1 MLHIDGDIIAYRIA
15 CALGDEGEA
24 ASVPYTMNSFI
35 GGQILAHFPELTPYK
50 VYLSGDTNFRD
61 DVAVTAPYKGN
72 RDPAAKP
79 VLLPAARQH
88 LIDVYDAVVSEGI
101 EADDAI
107 ATAAYQSKLRG
118 EAPIICSIDKD
129 FDQIEVPRYD
139 FVQKKYTN
147 YGPLQAVRN
156 LYKQVLT
163 GDTVD
168 NIKGCEGVGPVAAS
182 ELIDGFS
189 CPRDMT
195 AVCVDQMG
203 IERFCENMNLV
214 RLLRSADEWDGS
226 KLITV
231 GLVEHY
237 LGDLL

>member
-50 VYLSGDTNFRD
+50 VYLSGTTNFRD

-72 RDPAAKP
+72 RDPDAKP
-79 VLLPAARQH
+79 ALLPVARQH
-88 LIDVYDAVVSEGI
+88 LIDVYGAEVYEGI

-107 ATAAYQSKLRG
+107 ATGAWQ
-118 EAPIICSIDKD
+118 EALKGGDPIICSIDKD
-129 FDQIEVPRYD
+129 FDQIAVPRYD
-139 FVQKKYTN
+139 FIQKEYTS
-147 YGPLQAVRN
+147 YVALQATRN

-163 GDTVD
+163 GDSVD
-168 NIKGCEGVGPVAAS
+168 NIMGCEGCGPVTAS
-182 ELIDGFS
+182 LLIDRFT

-214 RLLRSADEWDGS
+214 RLYRSADEWDGS
-226 KLITV
+226 RLVTT